1 MIATG
6 ITTLLYTTLGCNQQY
21 FSLRYKFL
29 FIDTAIDAT
38 IMNGTPVKEKHWL
51 LVYITI
57 VCT

>member
-38 IMNGTPVKEKHWL
+38 IMNGTPVKEKH
-51 LVYITI
+51 
-57 VCT
+57 